1 MATIFAQFFLNR
13 LKYLSFPVWKE
24 KSSV

>member
-24 KSSV
+24 KSSD